1 MRYYCVVVATTTN
14 LPWPWHHPPLLQYSS
29 HSQSQRLLQRPHQRQ
44 NSTIPRA
51 FFSRTDFD
59 GFAKRAASGELWR
72 DAWRSANDGF
82 DQLLFETKKT
92 AERID
97 REYSVSRRL
106 SAVAESAAGRARELD
121 RDFEVTQR
129 WRTFTLD
136 FSRNWPKI
144 LVKISYPSSALLL
157 DIVLMREYEYRKQL
171 NNFLDSPLG
180 RIFATIFFLW
190 FALSGWMFRF
200 FIFAVWIL
208 PFAGPLLIGRI
219 ANNFVI
225 KALVTL
231 TASNRLTVA
240 SAQNYR
246 GSESF
251 HFGLEPGACPACKK
265 QFVGYKNQVV
275 RCTGCRNIVWQ
286 PQGDFFSRGSS
297 GNTRRKSDPDIIDVE
312 FEEK

>member
-14 LPWPWHHPPLLQYSS
+14 LPWPWHHRPLLHS
-29 HSQSQRLLQRPHQRQ
+29 SQSQWLLQRPHQRQ

-82 DQLLFETKKT
+82 EQLLFETKKT

-97 REYSVSRRL
+97 RQYSVSRRL

-136 FSRNWPKI
+136 FSRNWPK
-144 LVKISYPSSALLL
+144 
-157 DIVLMREYEYRKQL
+157 YRKQL
-171 NNFLDSPLG
+171 NDFLDSPLG
-180 RIFATIFFLW
+180 RILATIFFLW

-208 PFAGPLLIGRI
+208 PFAGPLLIGTI

-225 KALVTL
+225 K
-231 TASNRLTVA
+231 
-240 SAQNYR
+240 
-246 GSESF
+246 
-251 HFGLEPGACPACKK
+251 GACPACKK

-286 PQGDFFSRGSS
+286 PQGDFFSRGSR
-297 GNTRRKSDPDIIDVE
+297 GNTQRKSDPDIIDVE